1 MTRTVNNNRKWWA
14 LGALTLSVLAIGMDA
29 TILSVALPTLA
40 TALHAT
46 ESDLQWFLAGYML
59 VLAAAML
66 PAGLLGDRF
75 GRKKVMLG
83 SLALFAAGSVACA
96 YAPSPAAFIAARA
109 VLGAAGAGV
118 IVMALSALTVL
129 FTETE
134 RPRAVGVWAA
144 ANFLALPIGPLLGGW
159 LLTHA
164 WWGWVFL
171 INVPV
176 ALLGLVAGL
185 VLVPESRAEHR
196 PGIDTVGIL
205 ASTTGLAALTYGLIE
220 AGRQG
225 WGAMA
230 AIVPILAGLLLLL
243 AFWFWERRL
252 THRPG
257 SQPLVDMHL
266 FDSRSY
272 RWGVLLQ
279 AVGVL
284 AMLGA
289 LFILP
294 QYFQAV
300 LNTNAMGSGVRL
312 LPLILGL
319 VVGAVPADRLAAR
332 LGAKLA
338 AAAGFTLLAAGLAL
352 GASTGPASSFTF
364 VAAWTAI
371 VGAGMGLAMAT
382 AASAALATLAEEHS
396 GIGSAVLQATNKIGG
411 PLGSAILGSAL
422 TSSYLARL
430 QVQGLPAAAANAAR
444 QSVFAGI
451 AVAHQAGSASLLQNV
466 RDAFLHGMD
475 IALILSAAIAAV
487 GIVLT
492 LTFLPSRTDGA
503 VDDPGAGRDLMR
515 PSRAPRGRR
524 TIE

>member
-1 MTRTVNNNRKWWA
+1 MNTSNGTTTSSRKWWA

-40 TALHAT
+40 TALQAS
-46 ESDLQWFLAGYML
+46 ESDLQWFIAGYML

-66 PAGLLGDRF
+66 PAGLLGDRY
-75 GRKKVMLG
+75 GRKRVMIG
-83 SLALFAAGSVACA
+83 SLALFAAGSAACA
-96 YAPSPAAFIAARA
+96 LAPSPAAFIAARA

-129 FTETE
+129 FSEEE

-185 VLVPESRAEHR
+185 ALVPESRAQRR
-196 PGIDTVGIL
+196 PGIDTLGIL

-220 AGRQG
+220 AGRRG
-225 WGAMA
+225 WGTAGA
-230 AIVPILAGLLLLL
+230 LVPMLAGLLGL
-243 AFWFWERRL
+243 AGFWLWEQRL
-252 THRPG
+252 TRRPSG
-257 SQPLVDMHL
+257 EPLVDVRL
-266 FDSRSY
+266 FRSRSF

-300 LNTNAMGSGVRL
+300 LGTDAMGSGLRL

-319 VVGAVPADRLAAR
+319 VVGAVPADRIAAR
-332 LGAKLA
+332 LGAKA
-338 AAAGFTLLAAGLAL
+338 ACASGFTLLTAGLAL
-352 GASTGPASSFTF
+352 GATTALGSSFTF
-364 VAAWTAI
+364 VAVWMAL

-382 AASAALATLAEEHS
+382 AASAALADLHEENS
-396 GIGSAVLQATNKIGG
+396 GIGSAVLQAVNKLGG

-422 TSSYLARL
+422 TAGYLARL
-430 QVQGLPAAAANAAR
+430 QLPGLPAAAAGAAR

-451 AVAHQAGSASLLQNV
+451 AVARQAGSASLLHGVQS
-466 RDAFLHGMD
+466 AFVHGMD
-475 IALILSAAIAAV
+475 VALLLSAGIAVLGIAL
-487 GIVLT
+487 T
-492 LTFLPSRTDGA
+492 LAFLPARAAGA
-503 VDDPGAGRDLMR
+503 AGAHGARPLQAGR
-515 PSRAPRGRR
+515 
-524 TIE
+524 

>member
-1 MTRTVNNNRKWWA
+1 MDNRVNYNRKWWA

-40 TALHAT
+40 TDLHAS
-46 ESDLQWFLAGYML
+46 EADLQWFLAGYML

-66 PAGLLGDRF
+66 PAGLLGDRY

-83 SLALFAAGSVACA
+83 SLALFALGSAACA
-96 YAPSPAAFIAARA
+96 FSPAPATFIASRA

-129 FTETE
+129 FDEAE
-134 RPRAVGVWAA
+134 RPRAVGVWAS

-185 VLVPESRAEHR
+185 ILVPESRAERR
-196 PGIDTVGIL
+196 PGIDTLGIL

-225 WGAMA
+225 WGAVA
-230 AIVPILAGLLLLL
+230 AFVPILAGFLILV
-243 AFWFWERRL
+243 AFWYWERHL
-252 THRPG
+252 GHRPG
-257 SQPLVDMHL
+257 GQPLVDVHL

-300 LNTNAMGSGVRL
+300 LNTNPMGSGVRL

-319 VVGAVPADRLAAR
+319 VAGAVPADRLASR
-332 LGAKLA
+332 LGAKFA
-338 AAAGFTLLAAGLAL
+338 AAAGFAILATGLAL
-352 GASTGPASSFTF
+352 GASTGPESTFTY
-364 VAAWTAI
+364 VATWMAI

-382 AASAALATLAEEHS
+382 AASAALATLPEEHS

-422 TSSYLARL
+422 ASSYVGRL
-430 QVQGLPAAAANAAR
+430 QLQGLPTTAADAAR

-451 AVAHQAGSASLLQNV
+451 AVARQAGSARLLGNV

-475 IALILSAAIAAV
+475 VALILSAGIAIV
-487 GIVLT
+487 GIALT
-492 LTFLPSRTDGA
+492 LAFLPSRTNGA
-503 VDDPGAGRDLMR
+503 TSDASAQSATSPQG
-515 PSRAPRGRR
+515 PS
-524 TIE
+524 